1 MAEAEDTSKSD
12 DSAEGKAVHQS
23 LLQRFKDEPKW
34 VKIGSLAGVAV
45 LGITVLLY
53 FKNQGSAAGAT
64 TTGDTT
70 NGQGASTEMPGE
82 GDIYPS
88 LPTTG
93 SAGTSTA
100 GSTGAS
106 SSPTSTSSAPTK
118 IKATPRRGS
127 APITTGLLA
136 GGSPP
141 RGTAKPK
148 PKTYALN
155 SAIPGRVSGTALKQV
170 QAQKMLSG
178 VSRNIGGGPSRQA
191 PAQAQGIMGS
201 FWRV

>member
-1 MAEAEDTSKSD
+1 MAEDESKSSD
-12 DSAEGKAVHQS
+12 DSDSAEGKAVHQS
-23 LLQRFKDEPKW
+23 LIQRFKDEPKW

-45 LGITVLLY
+45 LGITILLY
-53 FKNQGSAAGAT
+53 FKNSSQASAAGAT

-88 LPTTG
+88 LPAATG
-93 SAGTSTA
+93 ISTP

-106 SSPTSTSSAPTK
+106 SSPASTGSSPSK
-118 IKATPRRGS
+118 IKATPIKGS
-127 APITTGLLA
+127 APVATGGLLS

-141 RGTAKPK
+141 RAPAK

-155 SAIPGRVSGTALKQV
+155 SAVPGKVNKSTLKQI

-178 VSRNIGGGPSRQA
+178 VPRNIGGGPSRRA
-191 PAQAQGIMGS
+191 AAMPGLSGS
-201 FWRV
+201 FWRI